1 MIRLPL
7 AAIDLISRKGY
18 NGVTTVEIATVAGLS
33 EKTLFRKFGSKQN
46 LLETA
51 FERYHYG
58 QEMTKLFE
66 EKLVGDL
73 SEDLLLISRTYHEL
87 MIRIGS

>member
-1 MIRLPL
+1 MISAGRDRPHLSEGL
-7 AAIDLISRKGY
+7 QR
-18 NGVTTVEIATVAGLS
+18 VTTLEIATRGLS

-58 QEMTKLFE
+58 EEMTKLFE
-66 EKLVGDL
+66 EKLIGDL
-73 SEDLLLISRTYHEL
+73 SEDLLISRTYHEL